1 MTVATN
7 TGCSAGND
15 PALCCTPGA
24 WERLQAM
31 GESGIRAHG
40 EPLPPVVVEVA
51 AANGLDPHALGHHV
65 EAEHGWEPHDAGY
78 GTAVSAAAF
87 CLMSGGCA

>member
-1 MTVATN
+1 MTTPATIL
-7 TGCSAGND
+7 CSAGND

-31 GESGIRAHG
+31 GEAGIRVHG

-51 AANGLDPHALGHHV
+51 GRDLDPHVLAEHV
-65 EAEHGWEPHDAGY
+65 EGEHGWEPHDAGY
-78 GTAVSAAAF
+78 DMAVSAAAF
-87 CLMSGGCA
+87 CVMSGGCA